1 MASETCRKIFDARY
15 QSVSSQPKRRIP
27 RIYYWITFGLAIASW
42 GLFGGFCNVSNH
54 FAEGAIKQRNF
65 DAADSW
71 LRFTKRLQ
79 PANSRALFL
88 AARIARLQDDLPS
101 MGRLLDAAER
111 NGMEADRIV
120 LERQLSLAQNG
131 FLGDVELKITERLA
145 KGDRDLPEICEAY
158 ANGLAK
164 ESRFDAAL
172 EILNAWRADQPDA
185 PIPFYRIGRIEE
197 YLQQLDQAKSN
208 YRAAIVKDMNF
219 FPAIFGLAR
228 LCLDEND
235 ANESLQLYKQC
246 LRMPKPAAAKI
257 GMAMSNIKLGDLEFA
272 KPLLEEVVKLGSN
285 AARLSYASVGEPYER
300 FIAAS
305 ELGKL
310 LSNEG
315 KFAQSLGFLDLALS
329 ENPRDISARYSKAI
343 ALRGL
348 KRDSEA
354 EMEFES
360 VSKTRDALQKVSSF
374 NDKINRSGSDIG
386 SRIELGK
393 LLVQYES
400 ERTGLFWLRSAL
412 IHGDGDARVHE
423 ALAEFYESH
432 LSTDPGNEQL
442 AKFHRERLRILQKKQ
457 N

>member
-1 MASETCRKIFDARY
+1 MASETRRKIFVNRN
-15 QSVSSQPKRRIP
+15 QSLLSQSKRRIP
-27 RIYYWITFGLAIASW
+27 TIYYWIIFGLAILSW
-42 GLFGGFCNVSNH
+42 CLSGGFCGVSNH
-54 FAEGAIKQRNF
+54 FADVAIHQRNF
-65 DAADSW
+65 EVAQLW

-79 PANSRALFL
+79 PANPQALFL
-88 AARIARLQDDLPS
+88 AARIARLQDDFFS

-111 NGMEADRIV
+111 NGMEADRVV

-131 FLGDVELKITERLA
+131 LLEDVELKITERLS

-164 ESRFDAAL
+164 ESRFEAAL
-172 EILNAWRADQPDA
+172 KILNAWRADQPDT
-185 PIPFYRIGRIEE
+185 PIPLYRIARIEE
-197 YLQQLDQAKSN
+197 YLQQLDHAKSN
-208 YRAAIVKDMNF
+208 YQSAILKNKNY

-235 ANESLQLYKQC
+235 ANESLELYKQC
-246 LRMPKPAAAKI
+246 LRMPKPAAARI
-257 GMAMSNIKLGDLEFA
+257 GMAMSYIKLGNLELA
-272 KPLLEEVVKLGSN
+272 KLLLEEVVKLGSN
-285 AARLSYASVGEPYER
+285 TVRLSYTSVGEPYER

-315 KFAQSLGFLDLALS
+315 KFAQALGFLDLALS
-329 ENPRDISARYSKAI
+329 ENPRDVSARYSKAI

-348 KRDSEA
+348 KRDREA
-354 EMEFES
+354 EIEFES
-360 VSKTRDALQKVSSF
+360 VSKTREALQKVSSLS
-374 NDKINRSGSDIG
+374 DKINRFSSDVG

-412 IHGDGDARVHE
+412 IYGEDSATVHE

-432 LSTDPGNEQL
+432 LLTEPGNERL
-442 AKFHRERLRILQKKQ
+442 AKFHRERFLILQNKQ